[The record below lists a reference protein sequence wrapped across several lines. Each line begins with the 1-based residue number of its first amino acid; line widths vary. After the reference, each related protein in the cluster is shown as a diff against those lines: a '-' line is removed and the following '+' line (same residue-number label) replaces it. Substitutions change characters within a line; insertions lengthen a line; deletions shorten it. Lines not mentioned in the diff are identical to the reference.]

1 MVVWINYL
9 RNAGDSPGVFFG
21 QGFAN
26 TEFLSIF
33 DTDEN
38 IDYNKLV
45 VGN

>member
-1 MVVWINYL
+1 MI
-9 RNAGDSPGVFFG
+9 NAGARSGVFFIPV
-21 QGFAN
+21 FAN

-33 DTDEN
+33 DTDES